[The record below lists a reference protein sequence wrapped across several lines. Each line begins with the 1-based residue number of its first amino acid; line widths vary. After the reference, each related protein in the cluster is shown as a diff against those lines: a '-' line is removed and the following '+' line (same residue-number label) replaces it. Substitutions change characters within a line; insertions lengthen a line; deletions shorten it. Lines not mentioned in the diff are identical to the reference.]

1 MKRSETDNRHQAC
14 ATIMARPPGMP
25 AGRQA
30 FARFVP
36 DDAAGIL
43 I

>member
-1 MKRSETDNRHQAC
+1 MKRSETDNRPQAC
-14 ATIMARPPGMP
+14 AMIVARPPGVP

-30 FARFVP
+30 FARFTP